1 MPQQEERVR
10 GVWGCTAAAD
20 KYAKERNTIF
30 VKRTTDNLPLN
41 RAWHFKQAKPTTTG
55 RNEEDEE
62 WVLLVGGGGW
72 QNNTSKR
79 NNKNK

>member
-1 MPQQEERVR
+1 MPQQEVDR
-10 GVWGCTAAAD
+10 GWGECTAAAD

-41 RAWHFKQAKPTTTG
+41 RAWHFKQAKLTTTG
-55 RNEEDEE
+55 RNEG
-62 WVLLVGGGGW
+62 VGVGAAGDGSGGW